1 MNLLRV
7 LLSAYTSIFMCYYR
21 VVPSVCDV
29 LNSWMDIINNA
40 FLKYGI
46 TVVLPTLTCPYGSNS
61 SEEEVCELIS
71 QNCSFVMN
79 IIYIEIAVS
88 VGCLF
93 YGLFVTNLSL
103 SVMRYMLMVA
113 YPLQQTVYTITCL
126 EQKNLWLSYWLFY
139 IVYNHVFYFDLDIY
153 AFDIIEVLI
162 LYVLVRYDFGKK
174 ILFSVVTYV
183 NENKDKSVDDL
194 VLGVYDLVKSKLTQY
209 MYKLKNL

>member
-7 LLSAYTSIFMCYYR
+7 FLSAYTSIFMCYYR

-29 LNSWMDIINNA
+29 LNSWIGIVNNA

-46 TVVLPTLTCPYGSNS
+46 TVVLPPLTCPYSATS
-61 SEEEVCELIS
+61 SEEEVGELIS

-103 SVMRYMLMVA
+103 SLMRYMLMVA

-153 AFDIIEVLI
+153 AFDVVEVLV

-183 NENKDKSVDDL
+183 NENKDKSIDDV
-194 VLGVYDLVKSKLTQY
+194 VLGVYDLVKCKLTHY
-209 MYKLKNL
+209 LYKLKNL

>member
-7 LLSAYTSIFMCYYR
+7 FLSAYTSIFMCYYR

-29 LNSWMDIINNA
+29 LNSWIGIVNNA

-46 TVVLPTLTCPYGSNS
+46 TMVLPSLTCPYNATS
-61 SEEEVCELIS
+61 SEEEVGELIS

-103 SVMRYMLMVA
+103 SLMRYMLMVA
-113 YPLQQTVYTITCL
+113 YPLQQTVCTITCL

-153 AFDIIEVLI
+153 AFDVIEALV

-183 NENKDKSVDDL
+183 NENKDKSIDDV
-194 VLGVYDLVKSKLTQY
+194 VLGVYDLVKCKLTHY
-209 MYKLKNL
+209 LYKLKNL

>member
-7 LLSAYTSIFMCYYR
+7 FLSAYTSIFMCYYR

-29 LNSWMDIINNA
+29 LNSWIGIVNNA
-40 FLKYGI
+40 FLKYGM
-46 TVVLPTLTCPYGSNS
+46 TVVLPPLTCPYSATS
-61 SEEEVCELIS
+61 TEEEVGELIT

-103 SVMRYMLMVA
+103 SLMRYMLMVA

-139 IVYNHVFYFDLDIY
+139 IVYNQVLYFDLDIY
-153 AFDIIEVLI
+153 AFDVVEVLV

-183 NENKDKSVDDL
+183 NENKDKSIDDV
-194 VLGVYDLVKSKLTQY
+194 VLGVYDLVKCKLTHY
-209 MYKLKNL
+209 LYKLKNL